1 MHGDSS
7 GDDSAMETLS
17 KAAVTKAAVL
27 WLNKA
32 IELWLNPVTP
42 VTSEVVAL
50 CDIAVGMA
58 AVGVVGVVGGVVGVV
73 GVEFSPGV
81 TTGETFLV
89 SASLETFLTIGVTV
103 GADKRWVRCARG
115 DLERILIGE
124 CTIGVNVRGIGSS
137 HLPSDTRS

>member
-1 MHGDSS
+1 
-7 GDDSAMETLS
+7 METLS

-42 VTSEVVAL
+42 VTSEVVTL

-58 AVGVVGVVGGVVGVV
+58 AVGVVGVVG
-73 GVEFSPGV
+73 VEFSPAV
-81 TTGETFLV
+81 TGETSTA
-89 SASLETFLTIGVTV
+89 SASLALAIGVV
-103 GADKRWVRCARG
+103 VDAGQLWMRCARG

-124 CTIGVNVRGIGSS
+124 CVIGTNVRGIGSS
-137 HLPSDTRS
+137 RLPSDTRS